1 MLAPAQKTRCTPS
14 SISEFDQ
21 LVGVHQHG
29 DSPFA
34 DIGDP
39 CKPNLCMF
47 GAFAFGMS
55 FICHCSVSMGFH
67 DARVIY
73 KRIRML
79 KKNVR
84 HTDARAAIDTLAT
97 STKRLPMNDHN
108 LKCRTFYPVH
118 FSLKMCSA
126 AAAIVL
132 SITAPASSQTAPLPS
147 ASGLESTG
155 GATAGCDNLF
165 VPCAG
170 NDFGITPDA
179 GIGLNNGTGFDSGF
193 DSGLGSGALRPDAT
207 SGFVIPGDGTDPS
220 GNFYDNGI
228 YG

>member
-39 CKPNLCMF
+39 CKQNLCMF
-47 GAFAFGMS
+47 GAFAYGMS

-79 KKNVR
+79 KKKPAHRCACGNRHAGDDHEETTHERSQFKVPPFLPRALLLQNVLCGGSDR
-84 HTDARAAIDTLAT
+84 SLCHCTGFLA
-97 STKRLPMNDHN
+97 D
-108 LKCRTFYPVH
+108 C
-118 FSLKMCSA
+118 
-126 AAAIVL
+126 
-132 SITAPASSQTAPLPS
+132 ASSL
-147 ASGLESTG
+147 
-155 GATAGCDNLF
+155 C
-165 VPCAG
+165 
-170 NDFGITPDA
+170 
-179 GIGLNNGTGFDSGF
+179 
-193 DSGLGSGALRPDAT
+193 LRP
-207 SGFVIPGDGTDPS
+207 
-220 GNFYDNGI
+220 GI
-228 YG
+228 HGRRNRCLRQSLRTLRWK